1 MPFAAAQAELA
12 IEAFRWALALMAKI
26 MMRTISEGPAQL
38 LHFLEFKPMQF
49 ALSHIEPCFGHLVAS
64 RCQVPPWWWKPSM
77 PTRSRSW
84 KRPWRQGMDGLKLLK
99 MAYKQS
105 LIEDIWRVFFDG
117 FCVSHLLGNVGMLQ
131 YLSTMVSCIFAS
143 LLSRFVREFRE
154 HKSCWTSQ
162 LVLNRFRPSTGP
174 SPLDHDEYV
183 A

>member
-1 MPFAAAQAELA
+1 
-12 IEAFRWALALMAKI
+12 MAKI

-99 MAYKQS
+99 MVYKQS

-117 FCVSHLLGNVGMLQ
+117 FCVCRICWEMLGCCNICRQWFRVYSRPCCPGLCASSESTRAAEHHGWYSIDFALLLGHRPLTMTNML
-131 YLSTMVSCIFAS
+131 
-143 LLSRFVREFRE
+143 
-154 HKSCWTSQ
+154 
-162 LVLNRFRPSTGP
+162 LNFTHLCFTVKDLMFWVNPI
-174 SPLDHDEYV
+174 V
-183 A
+183 